1 MARLPNFLVI
11 IRSEK
16 LSGKGQ
22 GRGCLGVRKKERFV
36 LGKRTFRSQKSKHF
50 VLRIIQEEIGIL
62 NRKILCLIAEN
73 KRVCENSSVD
83 ALFVLEELKQGN
95 LIISNMTIA
104 ERQHIFDFL
113 DLVHANFITRLKQ
126 EFDLTKNELL
136 LAALLKVGFSNKQLM
151 IVFDCE
157 MKSIYKNRQRLKA
170 DLGLTKNDSL
180 EQMIMMY

>member
-1 MARLPNFLVI
+1 MRNVEI
-11 IRSEK
+11 IGNNNAIINRYACRIAELENVSLQER
-16 LSGKGQ
+16 Q
-22 GRGCLGVRKKERFV
+22 AKK
-36 LGKRTFRSQKSKHF
+36 
-50 VLRIIQEEIGIL
+50 EEIGIL

-104 ERQHIFDFL
+104 ERQHM
-113 DLVHANFITRLKQ
+113 VHANFITRLKQ